1 MGDPQ
6 PTVSGLRHGRDPHEL
21 RAGPSGR
28 CISLASMPSLATAI
42 PNQLGLLAVPAGWES
57 CSSNHSIPRLLLL
70 ACLISLVFLALQF
83 TVRPYRIVCCRSLS

>member
-1 MGDPQ
+1 
-6 PTVSGLRHGRDPHEL
+6 
-21 RAGPSGR
+21 
-28 CISLASMPSLATAI
+28 MPSLASAI